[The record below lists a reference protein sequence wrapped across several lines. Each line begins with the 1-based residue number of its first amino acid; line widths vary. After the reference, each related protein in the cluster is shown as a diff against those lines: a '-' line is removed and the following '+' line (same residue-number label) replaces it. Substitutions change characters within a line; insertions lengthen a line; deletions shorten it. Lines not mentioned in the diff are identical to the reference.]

1 MDPPEFRIQL
11 ETVRKLIMGHF
22 ISFEGIDG
30 CGKTTQL
37 RLLEQYLLGKGFQVV
52 VSREPGGTEVSE
64 AIRQVLLASKHA
76 QLLPVSELLLYYAS
90 RHQNLYQKILPSIQQ
105 GSWVLCDRFADAS
118 MAYQGYGRGLDRSL
132 IDHLNRT
139 VIQGR
144 MPDLTL
150 LIDISPEVGVQR
162 AICRNEQKA
171 LDEGRFEQE
180 SLEFFHRVRRGYLE
194 IARQEPA
201 RFRVIA
207 GEGDIQTIHEQIVRE
222 IEPLWGA

>member
-1 MDPPEFRIQL
+1 
-11 ETVRKLIMGHF
+11 MGHF

-37 RLLEQYLLGKGFQVV
+37 QLLEQYLLGKGFQVV

-90 RHQNLYQKILPSIQQ
+90 RHQNLYQKILPSIQR

-150 LIDISPEVGVQR
+150 LIDISPEVGIQR
-162 AICRNEQKA
+162 AISRNEQKA
-171 LDEGRFEQE
+171 LDEGRFEKE
-180 SLEFFHRVRRGYLE
+180 SLEFFHRVRHGYLE
-194 IARQEPA
+194 IAGQEPA

-207 GEGDIQTIHEQIVRE
+207 GEGDIQTIHEQIIGE
-222 IEPLWGA
+222 IAPLMET

>member
-1 MDPPEFRIQL
+1 MAY
-11 ETVRKLIMGHF
+11 F

-37 RLLEQYLLGKGFQVV
+37 QRLEQFLREQGIQVV

-76 QLLPVSELLLYYAS
+76 QLLPISELLLYYAS
-90 RHQNLYQKILPSIQQ
+90 RHQNLYQKILPSLQQ
-105 GSWVLCDRFADAS
+105 GAWVLCDRYADAS
-118 MAYQGYGRGLDRSL
+118 MAYQGYGRGLDREL
-132 IDHLNRT
+132 IDQLNRT

-144 MPDLTL
+144 MPDLTI
-150 LIDISPEVGVQR
+150 LIDISPEIGVQR
-162 AICRNEQKA
+162 AISRNEQKA
-171 LDEGRFEQE
+171 LDEGRFEKE
-180 SLEFFHRVRRGYLE
+180 SLEFFHRVRHGYLE

-222 IEPLWGA
+222 IERLIPA

>member
-1 MDPPEFRIQL
+1 MAY
-11 ETVRKLIMGHF
+11 F

-37 RLLEQYLLGKGFQVV
+37 QMLEQFLREQGIQVV

-76 QLLPVSELLLYYAS
+76 QLLPISELLLYYAS
-90 RHQNLYQKILPSIQQ
+90 RHQNLYQKILPSLQQ
-105 GSWVLCDRFADAS
+105 GAWVLCDRFADAS
-118 MAYQGYGRGLDRSL
+118 MAYQGYGRGLDRAL
-132 IDHLNRT
+132 IDQLNRT

-144 MPDLTL
+144 MPDLTI
-150 LIDISPEVGVQR
+150 LIDISPEIGVQR
-162 AICRNEQKA
+162 AISRNEQKA
-171 LDEGRFEQE
+171 LDEGRFEKE
-180 SLEFFHRVRRGYLE
+180 SLEFFHRVRHGYLE

-222 IEPLWGA
+222 IERLIPA